1 MLHRVTVPMHC
12 YTASFIYQLLS
23 PNTTS
28 LKFFFSRENIIC
40 KNRITQKQEELLCT
54 ITTTIIT
61 RWELTILLVCCDGDD
76 IGDTHHLRICPSIH
90 APYYSHAPLPWHIL
104 YWATLS
110 IYPFAT
116 LQMNAYT
123 QWSTCVENTAKKC
136 RVNFKAQVRLIGP
149 IVQLSQTNY
158 NQAFRQTL
166 VHWRPGC
173 LFTDKERVYGFKNW
187 PHSNSKVDRT
197 RDYSSP
203 AHLQP

>member
-1 MLHRVTVPMHC
+1 MHC

-28 LKFFFSRENIIC
+28 LKFFYSRENIIC

-104 YWATLS
+104 YWVTLS
-110 IYPFAT
+110 IYPFAR

-123 QWSTCVENTAKKC
+123 QWSIKLGLTCITRTTLQFMFYFQNNICIRNIPIGINLQFLYQIFMIITGIIS
-136 RVNFKAQVRLIGP
+136 NFI
-149 IVQLSQTNY
+149 N
-158 NQAFRQTL
+158 
-166 VHWRPGC
+166 
-173 LFTDKERVYGFKNW
+173 
-187 PHSNSKVDRT
+187 
-197 RDYSSP
+197 
-203 AHLQP
+203 